1 MRYLVG
7 FVLFLLALGT
17 LGVVGCGGE
26 ELVVELCANEVDF
39 WRKDNPPPL
48 GPDTMVG
55 TYTLDHFIID
65 MYVDDQNVGRLDSDD
80 FESFS
85 GNLEIQQ
92 STISATVTVEEETE
106 TMSGSYTQ
114 TASGDEGA
122 FHVVDGTESYDLH
135 YHFFSWSDPHPP
147 GGTLLPCAYDDPALA
162 CFLSLQSAGRVCE
175 MTTL

>member
-26 ELVVELCANEVDF
+26 EVELCANEVDF

-48 GPDTMVG
+48 GFDPDTMLG
-55 TYTLDHFIID
+55 TYTLDHFIIN
-65 MYVDDQNVGRLDSDD
+65 MYVDDNGVGRLDSDD

-106 TMSGSYTQ
+106 TVSGSYTL
-114 TASGDEGA
+114 TAAGEEGN
-122 FHVVDGTESYDLH
+122 FHVVDGTESYDLY
-135 YHFFSWSDPHPP
+135 YHLHRCADDVPARDC
-147 GGTLLPCAYDDPALA
+147 LL
-162 CFLSLQSAGRVCE
+162 LSLQSTVMVCE
-175 MTTL
+175 MITL